1 MLPDLATAQEQGL
14 KDFEASTWFGFFFP
28 KRTPEAIIRRLH
40 DATVATIDT
49 PAVVERLK
57 EVGAIPVAPERRS
70 TDYLQTFVASEI
82 AKNAT
87 PIRAAG
93 IAID

>member
-28 KRTPEAIIRRLH
+28 KGTPEAIIRKLYE
-40 DATVATIDT
+40 ATVATIDT

-57 EVGAIPVAPERRS
+57 EVGAIPVASERRS
-70 TDYLQTFVASEI
+70 PDYLRSFAASEI
-82 AKNAT
+82 AKNAA
-87 PIRAAG
+87 PIKAAG
-93 IAID
+93 IVID